1 MGRARTAT
9 AWGLLVTGT
18 VVVLMWTWIE
28 ARRQRR
34 EVVDV
39 LTAQATVLA
48 EALGPGLSAA
58 ATALSELDEIVTS
71 RLLDNARL
79 LAELERTGASPELI
93 LDLVELNNLEAVA
106 FLGDDGRVSLA
117 FGEHLPPAPFPELA
131 EVFEGQSDELILGSV
146 IGDDGEH
153 LRVALRRPEG
163 GAVLVQV
170 DPSAARTFAGR
181 LGVDNLLQRLV
192 ANESVLFLRYLEEP
206 GGMNVVA
213 TWDGGELPATGPG
226 RETLRTIRGRS
237 AFEIEVPVEAAA
249 GRRATLLVGLDGA
262 PLGRV
267 AAATMRRSLLVGVVL
282 AGLAVA
288 LAAVVA
294 VSSMR
299 QRERREAAL
308 RLADAETAR
317 RRSERLAAAG
327 ALTAGLAHEVRSPL
341 NAIGLAAQRLE
352 RKLEATDERRA
363 LATTVREE
371 VRRLEDVLREFLE
384 LAKPVSQS
392 FTEVDAGAIASEVVE
407 LLAVEAEAARVGL
420 ELLPGSGRVLGDSG
434 ALKRSLINLVRNA
447 VEATPPGGRVVVFT
461 EAGRESVAVRVRDD
475 GPGVDAELAER
486 VFDAFVSGK
495 SSGTGLGLALVKR
508 VAEEHGGSVALEN
521 RSGGGAD
528 AVLRLPAARRKE
540 RVEK

>member
-1 MGRARTAT
+1 
-9 AWGLLVTGT
+9 
-18 VVVLMWTWIE
+18 
-28 ARRQRR
+28 
-34 EVVDV
+34 VDA

-58 ATALSELDEIVTS
+58 ASALTELDEIVTS

-79 LAELERTGASPELI
+79 LAELESAGASPDLI
-93 LDLVELNNLEAVA
+93 LELVELNNLEAVA
-106 FLGDDGRVSLA
+106 FLGVDGQISLA
-117 FGEHLPPAPFPELA
+117 FGEHLPPAPLPELL
-131 EVFEGQSDELILGSV
+131 EVLEGRSDEIILGSV
-146 IGDDGEH
+146 VGDNGEH
-153 LRVALRRPEG
+153 LRVALRRPGG
-163 GAVLVQV
+163 GAVFVQV
-170 DPSAARTFAGR
+170 DSSAARTFAGR
-181 LGVDNLLQRLV
+181 LGIDNLLRRLV
-192 ANESVLFLRYLEEP
+192 AKESVLYLRYLEEP
-206 GGMNVVA
+206 GGVNVA
-213 TWDGGELPATGPG
+213 ASWDGGDLPELGDG
-226 RETLRTIRGRS
+226 ERTLRAVRGRS

-249 GRRATLLVGLDGA
+249 GRRAALVVGLDGA
-262 PLGRV
+262 PLERA

-294 VSSMR
+294 VSSVR
-299 QRERREAAL
+299 QRERREAAQ

-352 RKLEATDERRA
+352 RKLETGDERRS

-384 LAKPVSQS
+384 LAKPVSES
-392 FTEVDAGAIASEVVE
+392 FAEVDTGELAGEVVE
-407 LLAVEAEAARVGL
+407 LLAVEAEAAGVGL
-420 ELLPGSGRVLGDSG
+420 EMLPGSGRVLGDSG

-447 VEATPPGGRVVVFT
+447 VEATPSGGKVVVFI

-475 GPGVDAELAER
+475 GPGVDTELAER

-521 RSGGGAD
+521 RSRGGAD
-528 AVLRLPAARRKE
+528 AVLRLPAARRKG
-540 RVEK
+540 RVER

>member
-9 AWGLLVTGT
+9 AWGLLLAGAA
-18 VVVLMWTWIE
+18 VVLTWTWIE

-34 EVVDV
+34 EVVDA

-58 ATALSELDEIVTS
+58 ASALTELDEIVTS

-79 LAELERTGASPELI
+79 LAELESAGASPDLI
-93 LDLVELNNLEAVA
+93 LELVELNNLEAVA
-106 FLGDDGRVSLA
+106 FVGVDGQISLA
-117 FGEHLPPAPFPELA
+117 FGEHLPPAPLPELV
-131 EVFEGQSDELILGSV
+131 EVLEGRTDELIVGSV
-146 IGDDGEH
+146 VGDNGEH
-153 LRVALRRPEG
+153 LRVALRRPGG

-170 DPSAARTFAGR
+170 DSSAARTFAGR
-181 LGVDNLLQRLV
+181 LGVDNLLRRLV
-192 ANESVLFLRYLEEP
+192 AKESVLYLRYLEEP
-206 GGMNVVA
+206 GG
-213 TWDGGELPATGPG
+213 WDGGDLPEPG
-226 RETLRTIRGRS
+226 NGGKTLRAIRDRS
-237 AFEIEVPVEAAA
+237 AFEVEVPVEAAA
-249 GRRATLLVGLDGA
+249 GRQAALVVGLDGA
-262 PLGRV
+262 PLERA
-267 AAATMRRSLLVGVVL
+267 AAATMRRSLLVGVIL

-288 LAAVVA
+288 LAAVVG
-294 VSSMR
+294 VSTMR
-299 QRERREAAL
+299 QRERREAAQ

-317 RRSERLAAAG
+317 RRSDRLAAAG

-352 RKLEATDERRA
+352 RKLEAGDERRG

-384 LAKPVSQS
+384 LAKPVSES
-392 FTEVDAGAIASEVVE
+392 FAEVDAGAIASEVVE
-407 LLAVEAEAARVGL
+407 LLAVEAEAASVGL
-420 ELLPGSGRVLGDSG
+420 EMLPGSGRVLGDSG

-447 VEATPPGGRVVVFT
+447 VEATPPGGKVVVFI

-528 AVLRLPAARRKE
+528 AVLRLPVARRKG
-540 RVEK
+540 RVER